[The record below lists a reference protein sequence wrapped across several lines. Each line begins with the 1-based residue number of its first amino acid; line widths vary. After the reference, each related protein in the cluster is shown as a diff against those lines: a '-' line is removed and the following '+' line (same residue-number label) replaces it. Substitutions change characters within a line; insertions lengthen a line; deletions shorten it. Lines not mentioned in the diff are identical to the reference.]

1 MVLLA
6 SWGVQGP
13 PSPEHQELLAPQR
26 REVTLGLWRGL
37 GLALDTGGQLC
48 ITSGCWR
55 GLV

>member
-13 PSPEHQELLAPQR
+13 PSPEHQELLAPER